1 MISKKTREM
10 LPAKF
15 NTIINESIWDGFGEE
30 ITGADYRERTERTKK
45 KIAENGLD
53 ALLVFGDCY
62 RMSNVRWLVDYR
74 TIDGIYPQPE
84 IVFISPDHDPVFFL
98 PDSQIRSAHEESAMK
113 YLGDDIREIRG
124 ELSKF
129 LNEYNQK
136 KPLKKVGL
144 CGFTFC
150 DLETFLEIKKGIPDA
165 DIKQSNIIEYF
176 KSVKSEK
183 ELRTMRRAGKVA
195 DIGAQMLYDIID
207 EGITEKEAQSLVYA
221 AMFASG
227 GHGIAFDIMVQTGE
241 NLLSLFKRPTDKPI
255 LKGNIVMMDHG
266 IRINGYCSDSARTII
281 YGNVPKAHI
290 ELLKKL
296 NKVFET
302 GLVNI
307 KAGMTG
313 READAV
319 IREAAKK
326 EGITQFLVSPSE
338 GRLGPHGTGMDP
350 EEEMPLIGPDSND
363 VLVENQTF
371 AYELSAID
379 ENLIGVRT
387 EDPIVIHKD
396 GMEPLTNFPRF
407 SIKE

>member
-45 KIAENGLD
+45 KIAEEGLD

-129 LNEYNQK
+129 LKEYNQK
-136 KPLKKVGL
+136 RPLKKVGL

-165 DIKQSNIIEYF
+165 DIKQSTIIEYF
-176 KSVKSEK
+176 KSIKTEK

-227 GHGIAFDIMVQTGE
+227 GHGIAFDIMVQTGD

-255 LKGNIVMMDHG
+255 LKGNMVMMDHG

-281 YGNVPKAHI
+281 YGDVPKAHI
-290 ELLKKL
+290 ELLEKL

-313 READAV
+313 SEADAV

-379 ENLIGVRT
+379 ENMIGVRT